1 MKHTTILAATLLA
14 CFSTSAHAEP
24 LSIDSVIALSQSGIG
39 DDAIVAKIRSSNT
52 HIDLSVDQM
61 MALKTK
67 GVSGPVVAALL
78 SAPQAPQVTAMSVD
92 SPNPADLHPAGVYL
106 LDGSV
111 SKMRRI
117 DPTVTNQAK
126 TGGIIGYAL
135 TGGIASMSVKAAIQ
149 GESARVHANYHR
161 PTFYFFFDESNPQTG
176 ATATSWAAGTSA
188 TVTAPSEFTLIH
200 LTAKKGRREA
210 RVGSLNIGGAKTGVM
225 DKDRIAFDYELVRP
239 GVFKVQP
246 KGDLEAGEY
255 GFIYSLTSGSVGGAV
270 TARIFDFSV

>member
-1 MKHTTILAATLLA
+1 MKRATLLAATLLA
-14 CFSTSAHAEP
+14 CLSTSAHAEP
-24 LSIDSVIALSQSGIG
+24 LTLNSVVALSQSGIG
-39 DDAIVAKIRSSNT
+39 DDAIVAKIRSTST

-67 GVSGPVVAALL
+67 GVSGPVIAALL
-78 SAPQAPQVTAMSVD
+78 TSPQGLQAVVMSVD
-92 SPNPADLHPAGVYL
+92 SPNPADLHPAGVYM

-117 DPTVTNQAK
+117 DPTVSNQAK
-126 TGGIIGYAL
+126 TGGILGYAL

-149 GESARVHANYHR
+149 GGTARVHATDRR
-161 PTFYFFFDESNPQTG
+161 PVFYFFFDESNPQVGPT
-176 ATATSWAAGTSA
+176 TTSWAAGTSA

-200 LTAKKGRREA
+200 MAAKSGRREA
-210 RVGSLNIGGAKTGVM
+210 RVGSMNIGGAKAGVM
-225 DKDRIAFDYELVRP
+225 DKDRLVFDYELVRP

-246 KGDLEAGEY
+246 KTDLEPGEY
-255 GFIYSLTSGSVGGAV
+255 GFIYALSGGNVGGAV